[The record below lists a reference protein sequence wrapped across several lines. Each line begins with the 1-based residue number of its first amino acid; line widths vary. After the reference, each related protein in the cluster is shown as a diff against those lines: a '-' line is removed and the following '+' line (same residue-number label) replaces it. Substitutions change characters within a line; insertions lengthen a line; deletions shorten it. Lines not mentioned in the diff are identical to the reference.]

1 LVGVLYADDEAYY
14 SSTVYRGDCRDFDA
28 SRIVVC
34 TGYHYVDDE
43 LFIVIMD
50 NAACEGPIRY
60 VLYEAFEEF
69 HVLTVD
75 ASS

>member
-1 LVGVLYADDEAYY
+1 M
-14 SSTVYRGDCRDFDA
+14 SFDA
-28 SRIVVC
+28 NHVVVC

>member
-1 LVGVLYADDEAYY
+1 MTKPTTAAKCTEETAGVL
-14 SSTVYRGDCRDFDA
+14 SFDA
-28 SRIVVC
+28 NHVVVC